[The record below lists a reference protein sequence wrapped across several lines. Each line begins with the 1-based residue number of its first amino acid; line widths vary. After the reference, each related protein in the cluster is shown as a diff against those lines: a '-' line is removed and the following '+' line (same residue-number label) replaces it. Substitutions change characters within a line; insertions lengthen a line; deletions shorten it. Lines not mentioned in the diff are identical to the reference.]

1 MLPPRFF
8 SKNITEIFGGKKIRR
23 RRFILAGL
31 VFAFWAT
38 CLLHP
43 KIVLGE
49 YSAENPPVLH
59 VGDLTLR
66 THADKLTT
74 PSLHIKPPGNQV
86 FYIDLA
92 EDNGYS
98 HGLRIAYGGK
108 VYSAGRYE
116 LFYEAT
122 SVNQCE
128 TVLLTPGGYCVDI
141 RGGGGVAARYA
152 SAMDLVGGDSGS
164 GSKGTSSTSYVKIYR
179 LE

>member
-8 SKNITEIFGGKKIRR
+8 SKNITGIFGGKKIRR

-66 THADKLTT
+66 THADKRTT

-98 HGLRIAYGGK
+98 HGLRIAYGGE

-128 TVLLTPGGYCVDI
+128 TVLLTPGGIVLIYAVV
-141 RGGGGVAARYA
+141 VAAVVVALRY
-152 SAMDLVGGDSGS
+152 DTHLLWILLVEM
-164 GSKGTSSTSYVKIYR
+164 VVLVLR
-179 LE
+179 EQVQQVM